1 MMQDKYELRITL
13 TNSTAINILK
23 NLDNYGLRRK
33 IIECAIIKF
42 AKSNGK
48 LQVDLFE
55 KSCGK
60 VSKNVKNASESGIQD
75 FPLQKREKGRTNPK
89 KKDGFK
95 IQYIEDS
102 IEKDNKGCFM
112 FDFGDN

>member
-1 MMQDKYELRITL
+1 MQDKYELRITL

-60 VSKNVKNASESGIQD
+60 VSKKVKNASESGIQD

-89 KKDGFK
+89 KKMALKFNILK
-95 IQYIEDS
+95 IV
-102 IEKDNKGCFM
+102 
-112 FDFGDN
+112 